1 MNAQARLGAF
11 FILALL
17 VLGMFSSKIGRFHWV
32 EEEGQIVEAVFPDA
46 AGVIEQTPVLMAG
59 VKIGLVEAVQL
70 EANEALV
77 KMRIQ
82 TDIALPN
89 STRARIE
96 GGGLIGEKFIAL
108 SATPG
113 DTSHLDGQ
121 RIPTDSSGNVT
132 EILKKTA
139 TITEDVHRVFNK
151 IEVVTRTISQILQES
166 RAPLQRGLEGFDK
179 SSTGIATLID
189 HHHQDMEQF
198 FKVLP
203 EVTRSGQRFFDESTA
218 TLREAHAI
226 LTDNRE
232 NLYRTLFELR
242 KASENLEALSDDL
255 RYNPW
260 KMLVEKPEVKR
271 DHHAEQKK
279 MEEMILTTGRMGP
292 VTQER

>member
-17 VLGMFSSKIGRFHWV
+17 ILGMFSSKIGRFHWV
-32 EEEGQIVEAVFPDA
+32 EEEGQLVEAVFPDA
-46 AGVIEQTPVLMAG
+46 SGVIEQTPVLMAG

-70 EANEALV
+70 EANQALV
-77 KMRIQ
+77 KMRVQ
-82 TDIALPN
+82 PGLALPQ

-113 DTSHLDGQ
+113 DTSHLDGR

-132 EILKKTA
+132 EILQKTA
-139 TITEDVHRVFNK
+139 EITEDVHRTFNK
-151 IEVVTRTISQILQES
+151 IETITQTVSEILEENRT
-166 RAPLQRGLEGFDK
+166 PLHNGLEGFDK
-179 SSTGIATLID
+179 SSTGIATLIE
-189 HHHQDMEQF
+189 HHHQDMDQF
-198 FKVLP
+198 LRNLP
-203 EVTRSGQRFFDESTA
+203 EVARSSRSFFDEGTA
-218 TLREAHAI
+218 ALREARAI

-242 KASENLEALSDDL
+242 KASENLEVLSDDL

-260 KMLVEKPEVKR
+260 KLLVEKPEVKR
-271 DHHAEQKK
+271 NHHAKQQK

-292 VTQER
+292 VTQEH

>member
-32 EEEGQIVEAVFPDA
+32 EEEGQSVEAVFPDA
-46 AGVIEQTPVLMAG
+46 SGVVEQTPVLMAG
-59 VKIGLVEAVQL
+59 VKVGLVEGIQL

-82 TDIALPN
+82 PGISLPR

-113 DTSHLDGQ
+113 DTTPLEGA

-132 EILKKTA
+132 EILQKTA

-151 IEVVTRTISQILQES
+151 VEAITQSISQILQENRS
-166 RAPLQRGLEGFDK
+166 PLRHGLEGFEE
-179 SSTGIATLID
+179 SATGIASLID
-189 HHHQDMEQF
+189 QHHQDMEQF
-198 FKVLP
+198 FRALP
-203 EVTRSGQRFFDESTA
+203 EATRSGRRFFDEGAA
-218 TLREAHAI
+218 TLREARAI

-260 KMLVEKPEVKR
+260 KLLVEKPEVKR
-271 DHHAEQKK
+271 DHHAQQKK

-292 VTQER
+292 VTEER